1 MDTCWKAVVSK
12 WMGMVLLFTL
22 VAVPGMAFGQAAP
35 APAAPMAPMPPQM
48 AMPQPTP
55 AEPAPQFLGMDFT
68 GYIDGGYTSFS
79 TGKGTFNNRAHAR
92 TFDWENGVASLQNI
106 DLQLQKT
113 PDNGFGG
120 LIDLS
125 FGKDADTIH
134 SYGMVDK
141 DKGPYFSDMSA
152 ASVTNSPNP
161 KTGLTTSSNPDA
173 PAQTYWDVTQLYAYY
188 GMGSLSLTLGKFVT
202 HAGQEV
208 IKSRDD
214 TNFSRSILF
223 GFAIPFTHTGVR
235 ATYKAADTL
244 TLILG
249 ANEGWDNITS
259 KNGGM
264 TGEFDWEWSPSKA
277 FSFFGTY
284 LNGTERV
291 FNYPSTAGA
300 FIQPSGQTALTCH
313 TTADFTGPCAGF
325 FNYEDSDK
333 GTRTLLD
340 LVLTYNATD
349 ALSFV
354 LNYDNGTQASVPDFF
369 CNHAA
374 PCSTVTAAWS
384 GWALYANYGIN
395 DNWRVSAR
403 TESFS
408 DPNSFRTGV
417 AEADVSPAQ
426 GFPAACT
433 ASAPLCGKAKDKGP
447 TWNESTLTV
456 AYMGIK
462 KVELRGEFRA
472 DSADQKIFSN
482 AAGDEQISSMSSVAL
497 EALYKF

>member
-1 MDTCWKAVVSK
+1 MDTCWKALVSK
-12 WMGMVLLFTL
+12 LMGMGLLFTL
-22 VAVPGMAFGQAAP
+22 IGGSGIAFGQAPAA

-48 AMPQPTP
+48 AMPQPP
-55 AEPAPQFLGMDFT
+55 AAEPAPQFLGMDFT
-68 GYIDGGYTSFS
+68 GFIDGGYTSFS

-92 TFDWENGVASLQNI
+92 TFDWENGVASIQNI

-113 PDNGFGG
+113 PDSGFGG

-125 FGKDADTIH
+125 IGKDADTIH
-134 SYGMVDK
+134 SYGTVDK
-141 DKGPYFSDMSA
+141 DKGPYFADVA
-152 ASVTNSPNP
+152 ANGDT
-161 KTGLTTSSNPDA
+161 

-249 ANEGWDNITS
+249 ANEGWDTVTA
-259 KNGGM
+259 KNGGA
-264 TGEFDWEWSPSKA
+264 TGEFDWEWAPNKA
-277 FSFFGTY
+277 FSFFGTV
-284 LNGTERV
+284 LSGQETIAT
-291 FNYPSTAGA
+291 YPSDNKG
-300 FIQPSGQTALTCH
+300 FVPSNGC
-313 TTADFTGPCAGF
+313 TTPFKSDFTGCGGP
-325 FNYEDSDK
+325 NLNDTDK
-333 GTRTLLD
+333 GTRTLVD
-340 LVLTYNATD
+340 LIFTYNATD

-354 LNYDNGTQASVPDFF
+354 LNYDSGSQEKALDIFCTSTPCGTK
-369 CNHAA
+369 
-374 PCSTVTAAWS
+374 TAMWS
-384 GWALYANYGIN
+384 GTALYVNYGIN
-395 DNWRVSAR
+395 DNWRVSGRA
-403 TESFS
+403 ESFS
-408 DPNSFRTGV
+408 DPNSFRTGAFEFDTTGTSKDIV
-417 AEADVSPAQ
+417 
-426 GFPAACT
+426 G
-433 ASAPLCGKAKDKGP
+433 SAKGKGP
-447 TWNESTLTV
+447 TWSEGTLTV

-462 KVELRGEFRA
+462 KVELRGEIRS

-482 AAGDEQISSMSSVAL
+482 KAADEQIATMTSVAL